1 MEQRQ
6 EHKCACGGNCAC
18 KTKKKIEIKKDMKIM
33 DVVSTKPEASEVL
46 YEIGLGCAG
55 CMMSGFETLE
65 QGCKGHGMSDE
76 EVDEVVKMLNT

>member
-1 MEQRQ
+1 
-6 EHKCACGGNCAC
+6 
-18 KTKKKIEIKKDMKIM
+18 MKIM